1 MAITNTLPQ
10 IWSARIL
17 AKLEKN
23 LVFAQPGVVNRDYE
37 GDIRQDGDRVH
48 IHSFND
54 LTIGSYVKNS
64 TTISYE
70 QLTDTRVTLL
80 IDQAKYFAFKVDD
93 VDTAQMRPELIDAAA
108 DRAAYQLAEDA
119 DSYVAGLY
127 SGASTSSPD
136 NTIETSQFTASNVY
150 QKLVDL
156 SVLMDQVNLPAE
168 GRFVI
173 VPPWV
178 KGLLLQ
184 NSTFVTASKPDA
196 VLNGQI
202 GQIAGL
208 NVLVS
213 NNVKTTGSAP
223 VVSHMMA
230 GHPSALAYAEQIT
243 NVEGLRLE
251 GSFADAIRGPRGLPG
266 RRVWC
271 SGCPRPAPVAR
282 THGSAAPGPGS

>member
-1 MAITNTLPQ
+1 MAITNMLPQ

-17 AKLEKN
+17 AKLEKA

-37 GDIRQDGDRVH
+37 GDIRADGDRVH

-54 LTIGSYVKNS
+54 LTVSSYTKNS

-70 QLTDTRVTLL
+70 NLTDTRVTLL
-80 IDQAKYFAFKVDD
+80 IDQSKYFAFKVDD
-93 VDTAQMRPELIDAAA
+93 IDTAQMRPKIIDAAA
-108 DRAAYQLAEDA
+108 DRASYQLAEDA
-119 DSYVAGLY
+119 DSYVASLY

-136 NTIETSQFTASNVY
+136 NTVETTQFTASNVY
-150 QKLVDL
+150 GKFVDL
-156 SVLMDQVNLPAE
+156 GVLMDQVNLPSE
-168 GRFVI
+168 RRFVV

-202 GQIAGL
+202 GEIAGL
-208 NVLVS
+208 RILVS
-213 NNVKTTGSAP
+213 NNVKTTGSSP

-230 GHPSALAYAEQIT
+230 GHPSALAYAEQIV
-243 NVEGLRLE
+243 NLEGLRLE
-251 GSFADAIRGPRGLPG
+251 GSFADAVRGLHLYG
-266 RRVWC
+266 AKVLD
-271 SGCPRPAPVAR
+271 GAR
-282 THGSAAPGPGS
+282 LFDLQANP

>member
-1 MAITNTLPQ
+1 MLPQ

-23 LVFAQPGVVNRDYE
+23 LVFAQPGVATRDYE
-37 GDIRQDGDRVH
+37 GDIRADGDRVH

-54 LTIGSYVKNS
+54 LTIGTYTKNS
-64 TTISYE
+64 TTITYE

-93 VDTAQMRPELIDAAA
+93 IDAAQMRPELIDAAS

-119 DSYVAGLY
+119 DSYIAGLY
-127 SGASTSSPD
+127 SGASTSNPD
-136 NTIETSQFTASNVY
+136 NTIETSQFTASNCY
-150 QKLVDL
+150 QKFVDL
-156 SVLMDQVNLPAE
+156 SVLMDQANLPAE
-168 GRFVI
+168 GRYVV

-208 NVLVS
+208 RILVS
-213 NNVKTTGSAP
+213 NNVKTTGTSP

-230 GHPSALAYAEQIT
+230 GHPSALAYAEQIV
-243 NVEGLRLE
+243 NLEGLRLE
-251 GSFADAIRGPRGLPG
+251 GSFADAVRGLHLFG
-266 RRVWC
+266 SKVLD
-271 SGCPRPAPVAR
+271 GAR
-282 THGSAAPGPGS
+282 LFDLQANP

>member
-1 MAITNTLPQ
+1 MLPQ

-17 AKLEKN
+17 AKLEKA

-37 GDIRQDGDRVH
+37 GDIRADGDRVH
-48 IHSFND
+48 VQAFND
-54 LTIGSYVKNS
+54 LTIGTYTKNS

-80 IDQAKYFAFKVDD
+80 IDQARYFSFKIDD
-93 VDTAQMRPELIDAAA
+93 IDAAQSRPKLIDAAS

-136 NTIETSQFTASNVY
+136 NTVETSQFTASNVY

-168 GRFVI
+168 GRYVV

-184 NSTFVTASKPDA
+184 NSTFVTATQPSA
-196 VLNGQI
+196 VLNGSI

-208 NVLVS
+208 NILVS
-213 NNVKTTGSAP
+213 NNVKTTGTSP

-230 GHPSALAYAEQIT
+230 GHASALAYGEQVV

-251 GSFADAIRGPRGLPG
+251 GSFADAVRGLHLYG
-266 RRVWC
+266 AKVLD
-271 SGCPRPAPVAR
+271 GAR
-282 THGSAAPGPGS
+282 LFDLQANP

>member
-1 MAITNTLPQ
+1 MAITNMLPS

-37 GDIRQDGDRVH
+37 GDIRADGDRVH

-54 LTIGSYVKNS
+54 LTVSSYTKNS

-80 IDQAKYFAFKVDD
+80 IDQSKYFAFKVDD
-93 VDTAQMRPELIDAAA
+93 IDTAQMRPEIIDAAA

-119 DSYVAGLY
+119 DSYIAGLY
-127 SGASTSSPD
+127 SGASTSAPD
-136 NTIETSQFTASNVY
+136 NTVETSQFTASNVY
-150 QKLVDL
+150 QKFVDL
-156 SVLMDQVNLPAE
+156 AVLMDQVNLPAG
-168 GRFVI
+168 GRYVV

-196 VLNGQI
+196 VLNGEI

-208 NVLVS
+208 RILVS
-213 NNVKTTGSAP
+213 NNVKTTGTSP

-230 GHPSALAYAEQIT
+230 GHPSALAYAEQIV

-251 GSFADAIRGPRGLPG
+251 GSFADAVRGLHLYG
-266 RRVWC
+266 AKVLD
-271 SGCPRPAPVAR
+271 GAR
-282 THGSAAPGPGS
+282 LFDLQANP

>member
-1 MAITNTLPQ
+1 MAITNMLPQ

-23 LVFAQPGVVNRDYE
+23 LVFAQPGVCNRDYE
-37 GDIRQDGDRVH
+37 GDIRADGDRVH

-54 LTIGSYVKNS
+54 LTIGSYTKNS

-93 VDTAQMRPELIDAAA
+93 IDTAQMRPELIDAAS

-119 DSYVAGLY
+119 DSYVASLY

-136 NTIETSQFTASNVY
+136 NTIETSQFTATNVY
-150 QKLVDL
+150 QKFVDL
-156 SVLMDQVNLPAE
+156 AVLMDQVNLPAG
-168 GRFVI
+168 GRYVV

-184 NSTFVTASKPDA
+184 NSTFVTAAQPSA
-196 VLNGQI
+196 VLNGSI

-208 NVLVS
+208 NILVS
-213 NNVKTTGSAP
+213 NNVKTTGTSP

-230 GHPSALAYAEQIT
+230 GHPSALAYAEQIV

-251 GSFADAIRGPRGLPG
+251 GSFADAVRGLHLYG
-266 RRVWC
+266 AKVLD
-271 SGCPRPAPVAR
+271 GAR
-282 THGSAAPGPGS
+282 LFDLQANP

>member
-1 MAITNTLPQ
+1 MAISNMLPQ

-37 GDIRQDGDRVH
+37 GDIRADGDKVH

-54 LTIGSYVKNS
+54 LTIGTYTKNS
-64 TTISYE
+64 TTITYE

-80 IDQAKYFAFKVDD
+80 IDQSKYFAFQVDD
-93 VDTAQMRPELIDAAA
+93 VDTAQMRPELIDAAS
-108 DRAAYQLAEDA
+108 DRAAYQLAEVA

-150 QKLVDL
+150 QKFVDL
-156 SVLMDQVNLPAE
+156 SVLMDQVNLPSD
-168 GRFVI
+168 GRYVV

-184 NSTFVTASKPDA
+184 NSTFVTASQPSV
-196 VLNGQI
+196 VLNGQV

-208 NVLVS
+208 NILVS
-213 NNVKTTGSAP
+213 NNVKTTGTSP

-230 GHPSALAYAEQIT
+230 GHPSALAYAEQIV

-251 GSFADAIRGPRGLPG
+251 GSFADAVRGLHLYG
-266 RRVWC
+266 GKVLD
-271 SGCPRPAPVAR
+271 GAR
-282 THGSAAPGPGS
+282 LFDLQANP

>member
-1 MAITNTLPQ
+1 MAITNMLPS

-37 GDIRQDGDRVH
+37 GDIRADGDRVH

-54 LTIGSYVKNS
+54 LTVSSYTKNS

-70 QLTDTRVTLL
+70 NLTDSRVTLL
-80 IDQAKYFAFKVDD
+80 IDQSKYFAFSVDD
-93 VDTAQMRPELIDAAA
+93 IDTAQMRPELIDAAA
-108 DRAAYQLAEDA
+108 DRAAYQLAEVA
-119 DSYVAGLY
+119 DSYIAGLY
-127 SGASTSSPD
+127 TGASTSSPD
-136 NTIETSQFTASNVY
+136 NTIETSQFTATNVY
-150 QKLVDL
+150 EKFVDL

-168 GRFVI
+168 GRYVV

-184 NSTFVTASKPDA
+184 NSTFVTASQPSV

-208 NVLVS
+208 NILVS
-213 NNVKTTGSAP
+213 NNVKTTGTSP

-230 GHPSALAYAEQIT
+230 GHASALAYAEQIV

-251 GSFADAIRGPRGLPG
+251 GSFADAVRGLHLYG
-266 RRVWC
+266 AKVLD
-271 SGCPRPAPVAR
+271 GAR
-282 THGSAAPGPGS
+282 LFDLQANP

>member
-1 MAITNTLPQ
+1 MLPQ

-17 AKLEKN
+17 AKLEKD
-23 LVFAQPGVVNRDYE
+23 LVFGQEGVVTREYE
-37 GDIRQDGDRVH
+37 GDIRADGSQVH

-54 LTIGSYVKNS
+54 VTVSAYTKNS
-64 TTISYE
+64 TTLTYE
-70 QLTDTRVTLL
+70 QLADSRVTLL
-80 IDQAKYFAFKVDD
+80 IDQSFSFSVRLDD
-93 VDTAQMRPELIDAAA
+93 IDAAQMRPKILDAVA
-108 DRAAYQLAEDA
+108 DRAAYQLAEQA
-119 DSYVAGLY
+119 DGYIAGLY
-127 SGASTSSPD
+127 SGASTSNPD
-136 NTIETSQFTASNVY
+136 NTIETTQFTSTNVY

-168 GRFVI
+168 GRYVV

-208 NVLVS
+208 NILTS
-213 NNVKTTGSAP
+213 NNVKTTGTSP

-243 NVEGLRLE
+243 NLEGLRLE
-251 GSFADAIRGPRGLPG
+251 GSFADAVRGLHLYG
-266 RRVWC
+266 ARVLD
-271 SGCPRPAPVAR
+271 GAR
-282 THGSAAPGPGS
+282 LFDLQANP

>member
-1 MAITNTLPQ
+1 MAISQTIAQ
-10 IWSARIL
+10 IWSARIY

-23 LVFAQPGVVNRDYE
+23 LIFAQEGVVNRDYE
-37 GDIRQDGDRVH
+37 GEIRAFGDRVH
-48 IHSFND
+48 VHAFND
-54 LTIGSYVKNS
+54 VTIGSYVKNS
-64 TTISYE
+64 TTLTYE

-80 IDQAKYFAFKVDD
+80 IDQARYFSFKVDGLD
-93 VDTAQMRPELIDAAA
+93 AAQQQPKLIDAAA

-119 DSYVAGLY
+119 DAYIAGLY
-127 SGASTSSPD
+127 TGASTSVPD
-136 NTIETSQFTASNVY
+136 NTIETSQFTATNVY

-168 GRFVI
+168 GRFV
-173 VPPWV
+173 VAPPWV

-184 NSTFVTASKPDA
+184 NSTFVTASAPEV

-223 VVSHMMA
+223 VVSHMVA
-230 GHPSALAYAEQIT
+230 GHPSAWTYAEQIV
-243 NVEGLRLE
+243 NLEGLRLE
-251 GSFADAIRGPRGLPG
+251 GSFADAVRGLFLYG
-266 RRVWC
+266 AKVL
-271 SGCPRPAPVAR
+271 GGAR
-282 THGSAAPGPGS
+282 LFDLQANP

>member
-1 MAITNTLPQ
+1 MAISQTLPQ

-23 LVFAQPGVVNRDYE
+23 LVFAQPGVVNKDYE
-37 GDIRQDGDRVH
+37 GDIRQDDDRVH
-48 IHSFND
+48 VHSFND
-54 LTIGSYVKNS
+54 LTIGTYAKNS
-64 TTISYE
+64 TTITYE

-93 VDTAQMRPELIDAAA
+93 IDAAQMRPELIDAAA

-127 SGASTSSPD
+127 TGASTSAPD
-136 NTIETSQFTASNVY
+136 NTIETSQFTATNVY

-156 SVLMDQVNLPAE
+156 SVLMDQVNLPSE

-213 NNVKTTGSAP
+213 NNVKTTGSGP
-223 VVSHMMA
+223 VVSHLMA

-251 GSFADAIRGPRGLPG
+251 GSFADAVRGLHLYG
-266 RRVWC
+266 AKVLD
-271 SGCPRPAPVAR
+271 GAR
-282 THGSAAPGPGS
+282 LFDLQANP

>member
-1 MAITNTLPQ
+1 MAITQAIPQ

-23 LVFAQPGVVNRDYE
+23 LIFTQPGVVNRDYE
-37 GDIRQDGDRVH
+37 GDITADGDRVH

-54 LTIGSYVKNS
+54 LTVASYVKN
-64 TTISYE
+64 TTVISYE

-80 IDQAKYFAFKVDD
+80 IDQSKYFAFKVDD
-93 VDTAQMRPELIDAAA
+93 LDDAQMRPELIDAAA
-108 DRAAYQLAEDA
+108 DRAAYQLAEESDG
-119 DSYVAGLY
+119 YVSGLY
-127 SGASTSSPD
+127 SGASTAAPD
-136 NTIETSQFTASNVY
+136 NTIETTQFTATNVY

-168 GRFVI
+168 GRYAI

-184 NSTFVTASKPDA
+184 NSTFVTASQPSV

-208 NVLVS
+208 NILVS
-213 NNVKTTGSAP
+213 NNVKTTGTAP
-223 VVSHMMA
+223 VVSHIMA
-230 GHPSALAYAEQIT
+230 GHPSALAYAEQIVG
-243 NVEGLRLE
+243 VEGIRLE
-251 GSFADAIRGPRGLPG
+251 GSFADAVRGLHLYG
-266 RRVWC
+266 AKVLD
-271 SGCPRPAPVAR
+271 GAR
-282 THGSAAPGPGS
+282 LFDLMANP

>member
-1 MAITNTLPQ
+1 LAISNMLPQ

-23 LVFAQPGVVNRDYE
+23 LIFAQEGVVNRDYE
-37 GDIRQDGDRVH
+37 GDIRADGDRVH

-54 LTIGSYVKNS
+54 LTVSSYTKNS

-70 QLTDTRVTLL
+70 NLTDSRVTLL
-80 IDQAKYFAFKVDD
+80 IDQSKYFAFSIDD
-93 VDTAQMRPELIDAAA
+93 IDAAQMRPKLIDAAS
-108 DRAAYQLAEDA
+108 DRAAYQLAEVA
-119 DSYVAGLY
+119 DSYIAGLY
-127 SGASTSSPD
+127 SGASTSGPD
-136 NTIETSQFTASNVY
+136 NTIETSQFTATNVY
-150 QKLVDL
+150 QKFVDL
-156 SVLMDQVNLPAE
+156 AVLMDQVNLPAE
-168 GRFVI
+168 SRYVV

-184 NSTFVTASKPDA
+184 NSTFVTAAQPSA

-208 NVLVS
+208 NILVS
-213 NNVKTTGSAP
+213 NNVKTTGTSP

-230 GHPSALAYAEQIT
+230 GHASALAYAEQIV

-251 GSFADAIRGPRGLPG
+251 GSFADAVRGLHLYG
-266 RRVWC
+266 AKVLD
-271 SGCPRPAPVAR
+271 GAR
-282 THGSAAPGPGS
+282 LFDLQANP

>member
-1 MAITNTLPQ
+1 MLPQ

-37 GDIRQDGDRVH
+37 GNIRVDGDRVH

-54 LTIGSYVKNS
+54 LTIGTYTKNS
-64 TTISYE
+64 TTITYE
-70 QLTDTRVTLL
+70 NLTDTRVTLL
-80 IDQAKYFAFKVDD
+80 IDQSKYFAFKVDD
-93 VDTAQMRPELIDAAA
+93 IDTAQMRPELIDAAA
-108 DRAAYQLAEDA
+108 DRAAYQLAEVA

-136 NTIETSQFTASNVY
+136 NTIETSQFTATNVY
-150 QKLVDL
+150 QKFVDL
-156 SVLMDQVNLPAE
+156 SVLMDEVNLPAE
-168 GRFVI
+168 GRYVV

-184 NSTFVTASKPDA
+184 NSTFVTVSKPDA

-208 NVLVS
+208 NILVS
-213 NNVKTTGSAP
+213 NNVKTTGTSP
-223 VVSHMMA
+223 VVAHMMA
-230 GHPSALAYAEQIT
+230 GHASALAYAEQIV

-251 GSFADAIRGPRGLPG
+251 GSFADAVRGLHLYG
-266 RRVWC
+266 AKVLD
-271 SGCPRPAPVAR
+271 
-282 THGSAAPGPGS
+282 GSRLFDLQANP

>member
-1 MAITNTLPQ
+1 MLPQ

-37 GDIRQDGDRVH
+37 GDIRADGDRVH
-48 IHSFND
+48 VHSFND
-54 LTIGSYVKNS
+54 LTVAAYTKNS

-80 IDQAKYFAFKVDD
+80 IDQAKYFAFKIDD
-93 VDTAQMRPELIDAAA
+93 IDAAQMRPKLIDAAS

-119 DSYVAGLY
+119 DSYIAGLY

-136 NTIETSQFTASNVY
+136 NTIETSQFTATNVY
-150 QKLVDL
+150 QKFVDL
-156 SVLMDQVNLPAE
+156 AVLMDQVNLPAE
-168 GRFVI
+168 GRYVV

-184 NSTFVTASKPDA
+184 NSTFVTAAQPSA
-196 VLNGQI
+196 VLNGSI

-208 NVLVS
+208 SILVS
-213 NNVKTTGSAP
+213 NNVKTTGTSP

-230 GHPSALAYAEQIT
+230 GHPSGLAYAEQIV

-251 GSFADAIRGPRGLPG
+251 GSFSDAVRGLHLYG
-266 RRVWC
+266 AKVLD
-271 SGCPRPAPVAR
+271 GAR
-282 THGSAAPGPGS
+282 LFDLQANP